1 MHEYLLDKVPEVEYQ
16 SQRVNAFIILIDITK
31 LLSLET
37 ETYSSAKVTVLH
49 LQEGSSTKEEENGGC
64 HVWLYRRHVNRA
76 PAKQLSLLSGQEE
89 YCIP

>member
-37 ETYSSAKVTVLH
+37 ETYSSAM
-49 LQEGSSTKEEENGGC
+49 
-64 HVWLYRRHVNRA
+64 
-76 PAKQLSLLSGQEE
+76 
-89 YCIP
+89 